1 MPVNRSI
8 YILATQSNSGKTIL
22 VTALLRL
29 VNRKNRVAAPFK
41 AQNMSLNSY
50 PALNGGE
57 IALAQAMQAYAS
69 GFEPL
74 VEMNPILLK
83 PIGDMASEVI
93 VMGKPVGLMEYREYS
108 RSPLDKWR
116 VIRGALG
123 RLMTLTNG
131 LIIGEGAGSAYEPNI
146 TNDVAN
152 FRPADYL
159 NADVYVVLDISRGGA
174 FTSALGLYNSVPVK
188 WRELI
193 KGFIINRF
201 RGDSRI
207 LYDAVKWLEEKTG
220 RRVLGVI
227 PEVNEAHYL
236 WPEDSEAMV
245 DFGNGS
251 IDVAVVSY
259 PGVSNFHEF
268 SVLAM
273 EDVHVRFVKWPDS
286 LGEPDLLVLPGAKN
300 TALAMEWLRRSGLD
314 SRIIRMAGST
324 PILAICGGFQLIT
337 EAMSDPTGVEFGNPG
352 HVKGLGLIRARVVYH
367 EDKIVAHSKAMLTVL
382 PEKPIRGYEIRR
394 GRLTYTG
401 DEPSMIITER
411 NGNPVKDS
419 DGYFNEDRRIF
430 ATSLHDVLSNP
441 EVREVVL
448 TMAKGSKVATSEYTS
463 ISALLHWVD
472 KVAAVVNSNLT
483 IDL

>member
-1 MPVNRSI
+1 MAVKRSI
-8 YILATQSNSGKTIL
+8 YILATQSNSGKTML

-29 VNRKNRVAAPFK
+29 INRKNRVAVPFK

-50 PALNGGE
+50 PASNGGE
-57 IALAQAMQAYAS
+57 LALAQAMQAYAS

-83 PIGDMASEVI
+83 PIGDMTSEVI
-93 VMGKPVGLMEYREYS
+93 VMGRAVGLMEYREYS

-116 VIRGALG
+116 IVRNALS
-123 RLMTLTNG
+123 RLRALTNG
-131 LIIGEGAGSAYEPNI
+131 LVVGEGAGSAYEPNI
-146 TNDVAN
+146 TSDVAN

-174 FTSALGLYNSVPVK
+174 FTSAIGLYNSVPVK

-207 LYDAVKWLEEKTG
+207 LEDAVKWLEEKTG
-220 RRVLGVI
+220 RRVFGVI

-245 DFGNGS
+245 DFGDGS
-251 IDVAVVSY
+251 MDIAVVSY
-259 PGVSNFHEF
+259 PGISNFHEF
-268 SVLAM
+268 SVLSM
-273 EDVHVRFVKWPDS
+273 EDAHVRFVKWPDS
-286 LGEPDLLVLPGAKN
+286 LGEPDLLILPGAKN
-300 TALAMEWLRRSGLD
+300 TALAMDWLRRSGLD
-314 SRIIRMAGST
+314 HKIIRMVGST
-324 PILAICGGFQLIT
+324 PILAICGGFQLLT

-352 HVKGLGLIRARVVYH
+352 HIKGLGVIKARVTYH
-367 EDKIVAHSKAMLTVL
+367 EDKIVAHSKAVFSGLSGRLIT
-382 PEKPIRGYEIRR
+382 GYEIRR
-394 GRLTYTG
+394 GRLTYIG

-411 NGNPVKDS
+411 NGTPVREP
-419 DGYFNEDRRIF
+419 DGYFNEDKRIL

-441 EVREVVL
+441 EVRGMVL
-448 TMAKGSKVATSEYTS
+448 TMAKGSRVNVSEYTS

-472 KVAAVVNSNLT
+472 EVAAVVNSNLT

>member
-1 MPVNRSI
+1 MKKSI
-8 YILATQSNSGKTIL
+8 YILATQSNSGKTVL

-29 VNRKNRVAAPFK
+29 INRRSRITVPFK

-57 IALAQAMQAYAS
+57 IALAQAMQAYAA

-83 PIGDMASEVI
+83 PIGDMTSEVI

-116 VIRGALG
+116 IIRNALIK
-123 RLMTLTNG
+123 LMNITNG

-146 TNDVAN
+146 TSDVAN

-174 FTSALGLYNSVPVK
+174 FTSALGLYNSVPAR
-188 WRELI
+188 WRDLI

-201 RGDSRI
+201 RGDPRI
-207 LYDAVKWLEEKTG
+207 LDDAVKWLEEKTG
-220 RRVLGVI
+220 RRVFGVI
-227 PEVNEAHYL
+227 PEVNYAHYL

-259 PGVSNFHEF
+259 PGISNFHEF

-286 LGEPDLLVLPGAKN
+286 LGEPDLLILPGAKN
-300 TALAMEWLRRSGLD
+300 TALAMDWLRRSGLD
-314 SRIIRMAGST
+314 HKIIKMAGST

-337 EAMSDPTGVEFGNPG
+337 EVMSDPTGVEFGNPG
-352 HVKGLGLIRARVVYH
+352 HVKGLGLIKARVVYH
-367 EDKIVAHSKAMLTVL
+367 EDKIVAHSKAMLNAL
-382 PEKPIRGYEIRR
+382 PGKVIKGYEIRR

-401 DEPSMIITER
+401 DEAGMIITER
-411 NGNPVKDS
+411 NGNPVREP
-419 DGYFNEDRRIF
+419 DGYFNEDEGVF
-430 ATSLHDVLSNP
+430 ATSLHDILSNP
-441 EVREVVL
+441 EVRSLVL
-448 TMAKGSKVATSEYTS
+448 TMAKGSRVITSEYTS
-463 ISALLHWVD
+463 INALLHWVD
-472 KVAAVVNSNLT
+472 EVATIVNSNLT

>member
-1 MPVNRSI
+1 MKKSI

-29 VNRKNRVAAPFK
+29 VNRRSRVASPFK

-69 GFEPL
+69 GLEPL

-93 VMGKPVGLMEYREYS
+93 VMGRPVGLMEYREYS
-108 RSPLDKWR
+108 RNPLDKWR
-116 VIRGALG
+116 IIRVALG

-159 NADVYVVLDISRGGA
+159 NADVYVALDISRGGA

-207 LYDAVKWLEEKTG
+207 LNDAVKWLEEKTG
-220 RRVLGVI
+220 RRVVGVI
-227 PEVNEAHYL
+227 PEINEAHYL

-259 PGVSNFHEF
+259 PGISNFHEF
-268 SVLAM
+268 NVLAM

-300 TALAMEWLRRSGLD
+300 TALAMDWLRRSGLD
-314 SRIIRMAGST
+314 RKIVKMAGST
-324 PILAICGGFQLIT
+324 PILAICGGFQLLT
-337 EAMSDPTGVEFGNPG
+337 EYMSDPTGVEFGNPG
-352 HVKGLGLIRARVVYH
+352 HVKGLGLIKARVVYR
-367 EDKIVAHSKAMLTVL
+367 EDKIVAHSKAMLNTL

-394 GRLTYTG
+394 GRLTYNG
-401 DEPSMIITER
+401 DEPGMIIIER
-411 NGNPVKDS
+411 NSNPVNEP

-441 EVREVVL
+441 EVRGIVL
-448 TMAKGSKVATSEYTS
+448 TMAKGSRVTTSEYTS
-463 ISALLHWVD
+463 ISALLHWID
-472 KVAAVVNSNLT
+472 ELAAVINSNLT